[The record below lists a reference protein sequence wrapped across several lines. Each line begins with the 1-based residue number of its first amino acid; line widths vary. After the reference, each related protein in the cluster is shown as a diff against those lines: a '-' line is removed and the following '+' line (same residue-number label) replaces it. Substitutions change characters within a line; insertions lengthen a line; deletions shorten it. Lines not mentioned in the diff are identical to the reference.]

1 MHMAKIMNREK
12 YIPRIIDAAV
22 ERYLA
27 TMGAVC
33 IEGPKWCGKTW
44 TSSYHSSSEF
54 LVGNS
59 DNNFQNRALAE
70 MSPALV
76 LEGETPRLI
85 YEWQEAPP
93 LWEAVRYSVDQR
105 GKKGQFILTGSA
117 TPKRKGVLH
126 SGAGRIGKLRMRPMS
141 LYESGDSS
149 GKVSLQELCEGQLT
163 PAMTGEVDLRTLARL
178 TVRGG
183 WPGNLDIG
191 DADISLLPGEYLDAV
206 IDDDVNRVDETRRD
220 SRKVRL
226 LLRSLARNESTTATN
241 RTLKNDIKEIDD
253 EDIDVET
260 VAMYLD
266 IFNRLFLTD
275 NQPPYSAKLRSS
287 VRVKQ
292 AEKRHFCDPSLA
304 CALLKATPEKLI
316 GDLETF
322 GFLFEALCERDLKI
336 YAESFGAQLY
346 HYQDY
351 AGNEIDAVI
360 ELPDGGWCGIEIKLG
375 ANKIEEAAENLT
387 RIRDEIV
394 KDGGKLPSALIVL
407 CGLSNAAYRRPDGVC
422 VVPLTALKN

>member
-1 MHMAKIMNREK
+1 MTGIMNKEK

-22 ERYLA
+22 EKYLA
-27 TMGAVC
+27 AMGAVC

-44 TSSYHSSSEF
+44 TSAFHSNSEF
-54 LVGNS
+54 LVGDP

-70 MSPALV
+70 VSPALV

-85 YEWQEAPP
+85 DEWQEVPP
-93 LWEAVRYSVDQR
+93 LWDAVRYTVDQR
-105 GKKGQFILTGSA
+105 GQKGQFILTGSA
-117 TPKRKGVLH
+117 TPRRKGVLH

-149 GKVSLQELCEGQLT
+149 GKVSLQDLCEGKLT
-163 PAMTGEVDLRTLARL
+163 PAITGDVDLRTLARL

-183 WPGNLDIG
+183 WPGNLETDS
-191 DADISLLPGEYLDAV
+191 ADISLLPNEYLNAV
-206 IDDDVNRVDETRRD
+206 IDDDVNRIDEIRRD
-220 SRKVRL
+220 SRKIRL

-260 VAMYLD
+260 VATYLD

-275 NQPPYSAKLRSS
+275 NQPPFSAKLRSS
-287 VRVKQ
+287 IRVKQ

-304 CALLKATPEKLI
+304 CALLNATPEKLI

-322 GFLFEALCERDLKI
+322 GFLFESLCERDLKI
-336 YAESFGAQLY
+336 YAESFGASLY

-360 ELPDGGWCGIEIKLG
+360 ELQDGGWCGIEIKLG
-375 ANKIEEAAENLT
+375 ANKIEEAASNLLH
-387 RIRDEIV
+387 IRDEVV
-394 KDGGKLPSALIVL
+394 KDGSKAPSALIVL
-407 CGLSNAAYRRPDGVC
+407 CGLSHAAYQRPDGVY